1 MRLRFLATFGLAA
14 LLAACADQIPDHVV
28 LQPAGDDVEIATEP
42 PSANAYQVIGEVTG
56 QAEANDLDAAQQA
69 AKNDLRNRAAAI
81 GASLVTIDD
90 DRGEAVLLL
99 GRTRVTLTG
108 RAYKS
113 ID

>member
-1 MRLRFLATFGLAA
+1 VSVLCA
-14 LLAACADQIPDHVV
+14 LLAACAEQLPDHVV
-28 LQPAGDDVEIATEP
+28 LQPGGEDVEIAAEP
-42 PSANAYQVIGEVTG
+42 PSTNGYQVVGEVEG
-56 QAEANDLDAAQQA
+56 RAESNDLDDAQQA
-69 AKNDLRNRAAAI
+69 ARNDLRNRAAAL

-90 DRGEAVLLL
+90 DRGEPVLLM

>member
-1 MRLRFLATFGLAA
+1 MQLRLFGLS
-14 LLAACADQIPDHVV
+14 LLSVLLGACAEQLPDHVV
-28 LQPAGDDVEIATEP
+28 LQPGGEDVDIAMEP
-42 PSANAYQVIGEVTG
+42 PSTNGYQVVGEVEG
-56 QAEANDLDAAQQA
+56 SAEATDVDDAQQA
-69 AKNDLRNRAAAI
+69 ARNDLRNRAAAL

-90 DRGEAVLLL
+90 NRGEPVLLM